1 MRAPLTMILALL
13 AGCAASGGGVR
24 ADAPPAAGA
33 GATTEVPKP
42 GTSKPGAATG
52 SIAGRILYPSGPAP
66 HLRICALGAQTSQ
79 CTDSPAGRAL
89 YRIEHL
95 PDGDYQ
101 VVARVEDEGLL
112 RVGGHVQQV
121 QCIRAPCPDQL
132 KTVSVAGGAQAAQID
147 LNGFYPARDEFP
159 AIP

>member
-1 MRAPLTMILALL
+1 MRALLTMTLALL
-13 AGCAASGGGVR
+13 AGCAASGAGVR
-24 ADAPPAAGA
+24 ADAPTAAA
-33 GATTEVPKP
+33 AAATTEAPAPATTKP
-42 GTSKPGAATG
+42 DAATG
-52 SIAGRILYPSGPAP
+52 SIAGRIVYPSGPAP
-66 HLRICALGAQTSQ
+66 HLRICALSAQTQQ
-79 CTDSPAGRAL
+79 CADSPAGRTL

-112 RVGGHVQQV
+112 RVSGHVQPV

-132 KTVSVAGGAQAAQID
+132 KTVSVAGGAQVAQID